1 VFNCYALNTDGII
14 RWLRFYAVY
23 KPLRAVLSKMPFQVI
38 MAYASVVS
46 ALRLI
51 PVLGELL
58 EKAGVVVQGDV
69 PAKVGESFLSRLK
82 RRFKNARL
90 NTFDCYGSHQ
100 YQHHKSE
107 AEIRALVTSLQPDPQ
122 KVLNADRYFK
132 RPPPIG
138 CALRV
143 YR

>member
-1 VFNCYALNTDGII
+1 
-14 RWLRFYAVY
+14 LRFYAVY
-23 KPLRAVLSKMPFQVI
+23 QPLRAILSKMPFQVI
-38 MAYASVVS
+38 MAYASFVS

-58 EKAGVVVQGDV
+58 EKSGMVVQGDV
-69 PAKVGESFLSRLK
+69 PAKPGESLLSRLK

-107 AEIRALVTSLQPDPQ
+107 AEIRALVASLQPDAS
-122 KVLNADRYFK
+122 KVLNADRYYL